1 MSRETARGRIT
12 VRRRAKDGNDGSPGK
27 DGAYTAFIYKRSED
41 TPATPTG
48 QVIPPTGWSLSPDIG
63 VEEIEFDSLD
73 PFFSGIW
80 SRTGNILSIVEGDVD
95 HGETLVERISFT
107 TTAADT
113 TITVLLTVNS
123 EASYDW
129 LLLGDIDSSV
139 SRSLYNSRLSGANK
153 TLTVDLYIAEAGDHS
168 FEIAFSKDSTRTQTG
183 EMASVEIVKVV
194 GQAAGTIWFSQAFVD
209 NGVVGTW
216 SAPAPMQGA
225 RGEAGQK
232 GAIVRTLVWKEG
244 MEYRND
250 VIGDTIAPDGNRYID
265 VCTNKDI
272 ALLNDP
278 SLVVMVCQK
287 THTASTSIPFASG
300 TYWQGVNQMQPMI
313 TALILAQTI
322 NATFIDVESIAAKT
336 AFVEALSASTAFI
349 KSLFAKEITASN
361 MTLTEDCEIQGKVSI
376 ADEKILLDKDGS
388 GHLASGA
395 ITWDEE
401 GNGEISGAWLNP
413 IGEATDALNK
423 TIQIS
428 SSITVYRSISV
439 GSYSSSSV
447 SASSP
452 IKRLGTVTIIST
464 NTSSPS
470 FVYMSGAKVV
480 MPRIT
485 ESYKAVDAL
494 MSTYNYL
501 VLAPGSSVTFDVYD
515 DYNLGARCLR
525 SKSPLGWFNRNGSIY
540 PYTYEGASYEDLA
553 AITIYS
559 NAIGSSMSGGSP
571 ASVIS
576 LPEGLVKY
584 MKLKVS
590 GSLTTSNDSNI
601 FFLRSDEGATS
612 STAYTVEKLKSETD
626 IVSSGSWINY
636 RDGGKF
642 GFGHTWSATITIS
655 YSPILYVKLYD
666 SGSMIAYFEITL

>member
-153 TLTVDLYIAEAGDHS
+153 TLTVDLYIAEAGDHF
-168 FEIAFSKDSTRTQTG
+168 FEIAFSKDSSVTRQG

-250 VIGDTIAPDGNRYID
+250 VTGDTIAPDGNRYID

-272 ALLNDP
+272 ALLDDP

-300 TYWQGVNQMQPMI
+300 TYWQSVNQMQPMI

-336 AFVEALSASTAFI
+336 AFVEALIANAAFI
-349 KSLFAKEITASN
+349 ERLSVI
-361 MTLTEDCEIQGKVSI
+361 
-376 ADEKILLDKDGS
+376 
-388 GHLASGA
+388 
-395 ITWDEE
+395 
-401 GNGEISGAWLNP
+401 
-413 IGEATDALNK
+413 EAT
-423 TIQIS
+423 I
-428 SSITVYRSISV
+428 
-439 GSYSSSSV
+439 
-447 SASSP
+447 
-452 IKRLGTVTIIST
+452 
-464 NTSSPS
+464 
-470 FVYMSGAKVV
+470 
-480 MPRIT
+480 
-485 ESYKAVDAL
+485 E
-494 MSTYNYL
+494 
-501 VLAPGSSVTFDVYD
+501 
-515 DYNLGARCLR
+515 
-525 SKSPLGWFNRNGSIY
+525 
-540 PYTYEGASYEDLA
+540 
-553 AITIYS
+553 
-559 NAIGSSMSGGSP
+559 
-571 ASVIS
+571 
-576 LPEGLVKY
+576 
-584 MKLKVS
+584 KLKVGMVDTAPSSSNNKVLVDGDGITMLDADGYKKVRINNNGILDQYTDIIASNS
-590 GSLTTSNDSNI
+590 GNYLTNGMAKSYSYSKYIYTSGVTVYLYTTEKAAIYNLAWCDKGSKIRIDSAKISLEFNSNVADAAFYCSYPGFALMLKKDGKVINTHYLGPAATLNAEDNSYTQTYTISWDYTCPADGYYTIEVAPSNSSG
-601 FFLRSDEGATS
+601 LCVKSPSGLTGATVINMITTLYFSFSRSNYQITHIGNNGIMQMTNSGLLLS
-612 STAYTVEKLKSETD
+612 SQTEFVVKRGIYMLRIKST
-626 IVSSGSWINY
+626 SGIQKST
-636 RDGGKF
+636 DGGT
-642 GFGHTWSATITIS
+642 TWT
-655 YSPILYVKLYD
+655 
-666 SGSMIAYFEITL
+666 TL